1 MKSHTWTNLTHVCR
15 KWCAVARSHRP
26 PVWIW
31 GLLSDISRQSC
42 RVICRFPST
51 TIARMKTS
59 LEVPS
64 GACVPHSDITIA
76 CAGSFLQGGGL
87 DRQIYQ
93 GDQLLLSHTK
103 EPFPPYQIQQTEASR
118 YTSYIGPRSPRIRIQ
133 IFIVRNGSHQP
144 LFANQYCLQ
153 SISRNVSSSLSS
165 RHVCLHRLDLSISS
179 HSLSQFTT
187 KDIVLLSK
195 LTYFHYVGHLDALVA
210 GLSTP
215 SLGNVDIE
223 FADNH
228 LVHRA
233 SPGLLTR

>member
-76 CAGSFLQGGGL
+76 CVGSFLQGGAWIDKFIGVTNCSFPIL
-87 DRQIYQ
+87 KS
-93 GDQLLLSHTK
+93 LSL
-103 EPFPPYQIQQTEASR
+103 
-118 YTSYIGPRSPRIRIQ
+118 RIRYNKQKLPDTFFRGPDLSDLHLRRLTLDHALRASVSRFLSSATALTNLYSLINTA
-133 IFIVRNGSHQP
+133 FSP
-144 LFANQYCLQ
+144 SAETSLLPCLQ
-153 SISRNVSSSLSS
+153 GMFA
-165 RHVCLHRLDLSISS
+165 C
-179 HSLSQFTT
+179 
-187 KDIVLLSK
+187 IV
-195 LTYFHYVGHLDALVA
+195 
-210 GLSTP
+210 
-215 SLGNVDIE
+215 
-223 FADNH
+223 
-228 LVHRA
+228 
-233 SPGLLTR
+233 